1 MDKNDI
7 KQAVKE
13 LHEEEKKAAEKT
25 ASDQAD
31 AFEVG
36 VRIFM
41 KEAGIVD
48 PEDQKVFMA
57 TAQQLAAGQT
67 E

>member
-1 MDKNDI
+1 MNKNDI

-13 LHEEEKKAAEKT
+13 LHEEEKLAAEKV

-31 AFEVG
+31 TFEVG
-36 VRIFM
+36 VRIYM
-41 KEAGIVD
+41 KEAGIID
-48 PEDQKVFMA
+48 SEEQKVFMA
-57 TAQQLAAGQT
+57 TAQQLAAKQT